1 MMMMLRT
8 VKWTM
13 LQRRLLSMDAV
24 KVKPVFKDELLKR
37 LDPAPGKR
45 YLDLTFGDGGHTAM
59 LLEACPDIQVRGKAS
74 LK

>member
-1 MMMMLRT
+1 
-8 VKWTM
+8 
-13 LQRRLLSMDAV
+13 MDAV